1 MIDQSSHS
9 TQPESSDLRNL
20 PPSAKL
26 VAKVLEYEG
35 DSTQASLAEATLLPR
50 RTVRSALSQLEEN
63 DIVTSRI
70 SFMDA
75 RQRIYTLEL
84 HQE

>member
-1 MIDQSSHS
+1 MPNRQALEMQDSS
-9 TQPESSDLRNL
+9 TPLEQL

-35 DSTQASLAEATLLPR
+35 EHTQSELAESTLLPQ
-50 RTVRSALSQLEEN
+50 RTARYALSQLEEN
-63 DIVTSRI
+63 GIISSRM

-75 RQRIYTLEL
+75 RKRV
-84 HQE
+84 